1 MSPSRYTSIKLKDYP
16 KPMVRLVCSR
26 CDRKGQY
33 RKETLIDLHGP
44 DVTMPDLLHLIAKCE
59 RHGKNGDV
67 CGIRYGDLIPRGMT
81 P

>member
-1 MSPSRYTSIKLKDYP
+1 MTLGKYP
-16 KPMVRLVCSR
+16 KPMVRLICSR

-59 RHGKNGDV
+59 RDCEHGDA
-67 CGIRYGDLIPRGMT
+67 CGIRYGDLLPRGT
-81 P
+81 VS